1 MVALNDA
8 TLWDLMGQSV
18 PKPRIRLELQIDLV
32 TFHVSSKSVYNP
44 PCAKCEAAPSQLRM
58 SGRMSSS
65 QRLHSWHV
73 SEACIS
79 VDKATERPL
88 ASVGPW
94 CDLFHWLRYRKVVQD
109 ILFATFVLILIQ
121 IAEVYMCG
129 SCHVMPTLPHK
140 Y

>member
-1 MVALNDA
+1 MALNDA
-8 TLWDLMGQSV
+8 TLWDLMGRSV
-18 PKPRIRLELQIDLV
+18 PKPRIRLELQIDLF

-44 PCAKCEAAPSQLRM
+44 LCAKCEAAPSQLRM

-88 ASVGPW
+88 AHGAIY
-94 CDLFHWLRYRKVVQD
+94 FIGFD
-109 ILFATFVLILIQ
+109 IARLSKT
-121 IAEVYMCG
+121 
-129 SCHVMPTLPHK
+129 SCLQHSF
-140 Y
+140 